1 MKGKEERGEASFGVS
16 GRERGRER
24 PLVGGEVMRFE
35 GDPQGDDTKGGDQ
48 GSVCSTKRV
57 WH

>member
-35 GDPQGDDTKGGDQ
+35 GDPPG
-48 GSVCSTKRV
+48 R
-57 WH
+57 